1 MERKKI
7 LIVEDEMDLLNLIDF
22 NLARKGYKTA
32 AALDGLDALK
42 KVEEYQPD
50 LIVLDLMLPEM
61 DGWKFCKSLRQK
73 NSDVPII
80 MLTAKAMP
88 EDRMAGLEIG
98 ADDYITKPFR
108 IEELIIRVDKLLK
121 KRRDCNNSKDKLSGL
136 KNNPI

>member
-22 NLARKGYKTA
+22 NLTRKGYKTA

-42 KVEEYQPD
+42 KAEEYRPD

-73 NSDVPII
+73 KSDVPIV

-88 EDRMAGLEIG
+88 EDRIAGLEIG
-98 ADDYITKPFR
+98 ADDYITKPFNSAELVLR
-108 IEELIIRVDKLLK
+108 IERLLK
-121 KRRDCNNSKDKLSGL
+121 KKSVIES
-136 KNNPI
+136 